1 MEQAALFSSLEHAIS
16 FARDLW
22 FNKLPINSWLDE
34 FATHMH
40 IVEAVSKSPE
50 SIMKT
55 RYENSFIVELEI
67 MSRKEFI
74 LIERKIARLWERLSR
89 DKIQETSEETGEIVQ
104 YSVQEEDV
112 VPDDSSNEVVFT

>member
-1 MEQAALFSSLEHAIS
+1 MLPAITLLTNALSY
-16 FARDLW
+16 
-22 FNKLPINSWLDE
+22 
-34 FATHMH
+34 
-40 IVEAVSKSPE
+40 IVQ
-50 SIMKT
+50 T

>member
-1 MEQAALFSSLEHAIS
+1 
-16 FARDLW
+16 
-22 FNKLPINSWLDE
+22 
-34 FATHMH
+34 
-40 IVEAVSKSPE
+40 
-50 SIMKT
+50 T